1 MVAVSV
7 KSRESTETSLILTDQ
22 RVSHILNEETNS
34 VSEEHMPLVK
44 TFQLLLLIVKVRYPS
59 DKFSFEN
66 GLNFFLLC
74 VWGVS

>member
-1 MVAVSV
+1 M
-7 KSRESTETSLILTDQ
+7 
-22 RVSHILNEETNS
+22 SHILNKETNS

-44 TFQLLLLIVKVRYPS
+44 TFQLLLLIVKVRCPS

-74 VWGVS
+74 VWGGVS